1 MQTTIKTHLNELQT
15 SATRMLVLNSD
26 NKMLISYFKDLTEKL
41 IYLQQLVEMD
51 SKYNWLEIENLIVK
65 LKEVDTELTHVNIEV
80 QIAEV
85 KTEKKSA
92 AKTDNKAGAHLAE
105 ISPRGPT
112 STPRA
117 RSAGCSPAP
126 STCSPPSPA

>member
-1 MQTTIKTHLNELQT
+1 METTIKTHLKELHT

-51 SKYNWLEIENLIVK
+51 SKYDWIEIENLIVK

-92 AKTDNKAGAHLAE
+92 YIKK
-105 ISPRGPT
+105 
-112 STPRA
+112 
-117 RSAGCSPAP
+117 
-126 STCSPPSPA
+126 

>member
-26 NKMLISYFKDLTEKL
+26 NKMLISYFKDLNEKL
-41 IYLQQLVEMD
+41 LYLQQLVEMD
-51 SKYNWLEIENLIVK
+51 CKYDWLEIETLIKNLK
-65 LKEVDTELTHVNIEV
+65 QVDTELTHVNIEV

-92 AKTDNKAGAHLAE
+92 YIKK
-105 ISPRGPT
+105 
-112 STPRA
+112 
-117 RSAGCSPAP
+117 
-126 STCSPPSPA
+126 

>member
-92 AKTDNKAGAHLAE
+92 FIKK
-105 ISPRGPT
+105 
-112 STPRA
+112 
-117 RSAGCSPAP
+117 
-126 STCSPPSPA
+126 

>member
-1 MQTTIKTHLNELQT
+1 METTIKTHLQELQT

-26 NKMLISYFKDLTEKL
+26 NKMLISYFKDLNEKL

-92 AKTDNKAGAHLAE
+92 YIKK
-105 ISPRGPT
+105 
-112 STPRA
+112 
-117 RSAGCSPAP
+117 
-126 STCSPPSPA
+126 

>member
-1 MQTTIKTHLNELQT
+1 MKTTIKTHLNELQT
-15 SATRMLVLNSD
+15 SAARMLVFNSD

-41 IYLQQLVEMD
+41 IYLQQLVEME

-85 KTEKKSA
+85 KTEKKTA
-92 AKTDNKAGAHLAE
+92 FIKK
-105 ISPRGPT
+105 
-112 STPRA
+112 
-117 RSAGCSPAP
+117 
-126 STCSPPSPA
+126 

>member
-1 MQTTIKTHLNELQT
+1 MQTTIKTHLDELQT

-51 SKYNWLEIENLIVK
+51 SKYDWIEIENLIVK

-92 AKTDNKAGAHLAE
+92 YIKK
-105 ISPRGPT
+105 
-112 STPRA
+112 
-117 RSAGCSPAP
+117 
-126 STCSPPSPA
+126 

>member
-1 MQTTIKTHLNELQT
+1 METTIKTHLDELQT

-51 SKYNWLEIENLIVK
+51 SKYNWIEIENLIVK

-85 KTEKKSA
+85 KTEKKTA
-92 AKTDNKAGAHLAE
+92 YIKK
-105 ISPRGPT
+105 
-112 STPRA
+112 
-117 RSAGCSPAP
+117 
-126 STCSPPSPA
+126 